1 MNIFADGVKLAY
13 PDREREA
20 LNARLRAIESDLSS
34 ALAAISDV
42 EGKIAR
48 IDGATAAL
56 PSRLTTVR
64 GRGYAAMGHLEKSIE
79 LMTKKWMEVSPTI
92 KQNFYSNVQP
102 LTAQIRALQSEVQR
116 LRAGAG
122 LGGVVFGWASVGS
135 LSAEA
140 STIKARVIAETAKI
154 NASLG
159 EFLGSIDA
167 IDRDLKIAEKTM
179 ELFSFASFP
188 LKPDESPVLAIEG
201 KIMAKDKCE
210 GTLYFTNQR
219 FIFEGKKEVVLEKKL
234 FIATKKKMERTVLI
248 EQPIGALQEISKGRV
263 GLVAWTGVY
272 IRFKPERR
280 LDETPFDV
288 KDWEADVITRFFQ
301 YIIGGEADRDI
312 ATVKGITVKE
322 APTIQVVRCP
332 HCGAPYTKEIYKGQ
346 TSVQCE
352 YCGTSIILK

>member
-1 MNIFADGVKLAY
+1 MN
-13 PDREREA
+13 REREA
-20 LNARLRAIESDLSS
+20 LYSRLNSIESELSS
-34 ALAAISDV
+34 ASGAITNV
-42 EGKIAR
+42 ESKLAR
-48 IDGATAAL
+48 IDGAMASL
-56 PSRLTTVR
+56 PSRLATVR
-64 GRGYAAMGHLEKSIE
+64 GRGYAAMGHLEKSIDI
-79 LMTKKWMEVSPTI
+79 LTKKWMEVSPTI
-92 KQNFYSNVQP
+92 KQSFYSNIQP
-102 LTAQIRALQSEVQR
+102 LTAQIRALQSEAQR
-116 LRAGAG
+116 LRS
-122 LGGVVFGWASVGS
+122 GVSFGVLVLGWASVGR

-140 STIKARVIAETAKI
+140 STLKARVMAETAKI

-167 IDRDLKIAEKTM
+167 IDRDLRMAEKTM

-201 KIMAKDKCE
+201 KIMAKDKYE

-234 FIATKKKMERTVLI
+234 FIAAKKKMERTVLI

-280 LDETPFDV
+280 LEETPFDV

-312 ATVKGITVKE
+312 ATIKGITPKE
-322 APTIQVVRCP
+322 APAIRVVRCP

-352 YCGTSIILK
+352 YCRTSIIIS